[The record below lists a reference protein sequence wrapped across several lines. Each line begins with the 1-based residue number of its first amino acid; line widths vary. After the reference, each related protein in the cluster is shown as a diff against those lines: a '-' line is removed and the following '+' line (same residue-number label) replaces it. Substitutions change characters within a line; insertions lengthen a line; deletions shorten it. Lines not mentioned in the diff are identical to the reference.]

1 MQVLLTRQHVVMSRQ
16 YIICTCVQGSS
27 CHALIWLNL
36 MANLEFW
43 VRRGNMY
50 CHFTLMNKLN
60 VKHNGNIWN
69 ASRLCWMFYVMA
81 RIYVWERRVFV
92 VLWTFH
98 VGWFSN
104 RIDFL
109 ALSVTIRLYSYTVL
123 LVLLLLLHYIF
134 RPTACL
140 TSGGMQYVQSLSGPS
155 DVHIVL
161 LVFLC
166 N

>member
-1 MQVLLTRQHVVMSRQ
+1 M
-16 YIICTCVQGSS
+16 
-27 CHALIWLNL
+27 
-36 MANLEFW
+36 
-43 VRRGNMY
+43 
-50 CHFTLMNKLN
+50 
-60 VKHNGNIWN
+60 
-69 ASRLCWMFYVMA
+69 
-81 RIYVWERRVFV
+81 FV

-134 RPTACL
+134 RPTPCF